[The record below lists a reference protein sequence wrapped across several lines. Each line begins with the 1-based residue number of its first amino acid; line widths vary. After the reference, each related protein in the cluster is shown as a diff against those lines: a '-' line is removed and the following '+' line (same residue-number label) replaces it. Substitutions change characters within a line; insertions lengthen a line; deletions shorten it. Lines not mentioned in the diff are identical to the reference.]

1 MFGHACVM
9 IEAKA
14 AALTVDVEGRSGVD
28 VELGSVGGMGNRID
42 SDC

>member
-14 AALTVDVEGRSGVD
+14 AALAGDGECRCRLD